1 MQGQFEMYSDGVRP
15 TTATG
20 IKICA
25 MERAVNKHE
34 LYCQYLQH
42 VITDTKKSKVIATLQ
57 GKFKKLVDAKI
68 LLRSCFFIYVLTS
81 AKVFSLQTLNSNI
94 SITDTNCV
102 DTTKWNLHKTV
113 KIICKWQKKCTCFI
127 TLIKISHQRNRKQ
140 RRCRAGISRSKA
152 EMPLEW
158 KRIFEKSLC
167 QYR

>member
-20 IKICA
+20 IRRIDRKICA

-81 AKVFSLQTLNSNI
+81 AKIFSLQTLNSNI
-94 SITDTNCV
+94 SITDITCV
-102 DTTKWNLHKTV
+102 DTTK
-113 KIICKWQKKCTCFI
+113 
-127 TLIKISHQRNRKQ
+127 
-140 RRCRAGISRSKA
+140 
-152 EMPLEW
+152 
-158 KRIFEKSLC
+158 
-167 QYR
+167 